1 MSEQKKRS
9 TIALIGI
16 VALVAGLTS
25 FIAAIAQE
33 LIFGRTRV
41 AVTSAVAVATAM
53 AVAWRLK

>member
-9 TIALIGI
+9 TIVLIGI
-16 VALVAGLTS
+16 VVLVGGLTS
-25 FIAAIAQE
+25 FITAIAQE

-53 AVAWRLK
+53 AVAWRMK

>member
-25 FIAAIAQE
+25 FITAIAQQ
-33 LIFGRTRV
+33 LIFGTTRV
-41 AVTSAVAVATAM
+41 AVTSGVAVATAM
-53 AVAWRLK
+53 AVAWRMK

>member
-25 FIAAIAQE
+25 FIAAIAQQ
-33 LIFGRTRV
+33 LIFGTTRV

-53 AVAWRLK
+53 AVAWRMK